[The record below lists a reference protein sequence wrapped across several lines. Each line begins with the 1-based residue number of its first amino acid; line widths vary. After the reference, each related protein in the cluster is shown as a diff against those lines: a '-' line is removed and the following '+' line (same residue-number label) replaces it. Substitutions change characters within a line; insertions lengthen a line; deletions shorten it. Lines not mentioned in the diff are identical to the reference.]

1 MRFILFSI
9 LFLLFSCNKKDSD
22 GYAIF
27 TIKKGNHKS
36 SSTLEFTNK
45 REFDFKV
52 QFDESA
58 KYDLNDP
65 ENQWDVNKLIGISDG
80 GLHQKNSAR
89 FGWRWVNN
97 NLEILAYTHYNGNFY
112 FEKITDIEIG
122 KEYDC
127 ILILDDKYTFICDG
141 KIVTMPRWMDFKTKN
156 YYLWPYFGGDL
167 EAPHDIKIKVKY

>member
-65 ENQWDVNKLIGISDG
+65 ENQWDVNKGIALNLNVDG
-80 GLHQKNSAR
+80 SLSGS
-89 FGWRWVNN
+89 
-97 NLEILAYTHYNGNFY
+97 
-112 FEKITDIEIG
+112 IELSPG
-122 KEYDC
+122 KKYEY
-127 ILILDDKYTFICDG
+127 
-141 KIVTMPRWMDFKTKN
+141 R
-156 YYLWPYFGGDL
+156 
-167 EAPHDIKIKVKY
+167 